1 MPITTMFEMMAGA
14 IVFTLSL
21 IWNIR
26 SYHSKNLV
34 LQIITTLGIVAGIVL
49 FVVCYVYSKN

>member
-26 SYHSKNLV
+26 SYHSKNIV
-34 LQIITTLGIVAGIVL
+34 VQVITTLGIVAGIVL
-49 FVVCYVYSKN
+49 FVVCYVYSKT

>member
-26 SYHSKNLV
+26 SYHSKNIV
-34 LQIITTLGIVAGIVL
+34 VQIITTLGIVAGIVL
-49 FVVCYVYSKN
+49 FVVCYVYSKK

>member
-34 LQIITTLGIVAGIVL
+34 VQIITTLGIVAGIVL
-49 FVVCYVYSKN
+49 FVVCYVYSKK